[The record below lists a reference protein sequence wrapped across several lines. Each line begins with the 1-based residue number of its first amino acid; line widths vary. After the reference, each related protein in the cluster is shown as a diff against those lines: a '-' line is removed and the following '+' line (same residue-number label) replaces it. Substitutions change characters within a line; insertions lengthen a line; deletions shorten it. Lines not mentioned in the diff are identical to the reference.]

1 DYDMYDAVRTL
12 SILKEAADTKPEEI
26 QIAENRITAIQN
38 QQSEPEGTYLVT
50 TLYGAD
56 VSELKVTMTFDNKN
70 KTVSGYSGCNTYSCS
85 YEQLEGGSVTFG
97 IPNASKRM
105 CLENTKVEKTF
116 FKALSNSKKNSAKEL
131 GYIFKN
137 SDDEAILDT
146 KKVQ

>member
-1 DYDMYDAVRTL
+1 MKHLFLLFIAIVLFNNCNST
-12 SILKEAADTKPEEI
+12 KAANSKNDEGST
-26 QIAENRITAIQN
+26 
-38 QQSEPEGTYLVT
+38 QSEPEGTYLVT

-137 SDDEAILDT
+137 TDDEPILDT
-146 KKVQ
+146 KKIQ